1 MKREL
6 LLYSSFQ
13 NISSLLYQEPEH
25 PYRGHVSCIA
35 VHRFKS
41 ANMIFVGNS
50 SGYIRAFCMNSQT
63 EKKPLYDIKVGRS
76 PVESI
81 DITSDGKYLIAAHLE
96 G

>member
-81 DITSDGKYLIAAHLE
+81 DITSDGKYLIAAHQE